1 MDKMG
6 LTFKK
11 VKINGKEYDAIIDTG
26 YNDFVLVSKKVA
38 EELGLKPFKEK
49 ERTTIDN
56 RKIKVKVAIGELE
69 IDGEKGEVFIEI
81 IDEMPTDVI
90 VGVLALEQLG
100 FYVDPKD
107 GTIKKI
113 GLLAI

>member
-1 MDKMG
+1 MG
-6 LTFKK
+6 LAFKK
-11 VKINGKEYDAIIDTG
+11 VKINGKEYEAIIDTG
-26 YNDFVLVSKKVA
+26 YNGFVLVTEEVA
-38 EELGLKPFKEK
+38 RELGLKPFR
-49 ERTTIDN
+49 ERERITVDN
-56 RKIKVKVAIGELE
+56 RKIKVKIAVGELE
-69 IDGEKGEVFIEI
+69 IDDVKGDVFIEI
-81 IDEMPTDVI
+81 IENMPTKVI